1 MSSKKPRVR
10 VYTDGQAVAF
20 DDGLKN
26 VVANLGTGRDKSSHS
41 HYFVNQ
47 LSSHDLLTIYRT
59 SWLAKRGVRTPARD
73 ATRNWRNWRAEADQI
88 SKIEAEEARLGLQ
101 KKTLEALIASRLY
114 GGSAIYIN
122 TGAVNPAAPLG
133 KSEQV
138 LSLVVLTKDALTANE
153 INKDINSEYYGRSE
167 TYSLR
172 SNGQPVTIHA
182 SRFALFAGEGIPGD
196 ASTMFGG
203 WGDSVLQ
210 SAIDSVKGADATVA
224 NIASLVFESKVDVLK
239 VEGFAQLLA
248 DNKDSLILRR
258 AVLQAAMK
266 GNNGMLMIDA
276 KDDYEQKSFAF
287 AGLPDLWGKFQEWVA
302 GAFEIPV
309 TRLFGRSSAGLSG
322 SGDGDERVYYDGI
335 AQDQR
340 LVIGPALA
348 LLDELII
355 NQALGSRPAEIYYE
369 WAPLR
374 QLSESDR
381 AEIFSK
387 TATGLRALAGANAG
401 EIIPLDALSD
411 SAVNELV
418 ELGVLPGLEQ
428 KIIEYGT
435 LAEQNGFV
443 GGDDE

>member
-1 MSSKKPRVR
+1 MKIVR
-10 VYTDGQAVAF
+10 SIA
-20 DDGLKN
+20 DGLAN
-26 VVANLGTGRDKSSHS
+26 VVANLGTSRDKAAHS
-41 HYFVNQ
+41 HYFVEP
-47 LSSHDLLTIYRT
+47 LSSADLLTIYRT

-73 ATRNWRNWRAEADQI
+73 ATRNWRNWRAEAEQI

-101 KKTLEALIASRLY
+101 KKVLEALIASRLY

-122 TGAVNPAAPLG
+122 TGSTAPDTPLG
-133 KSEQV
+133 KNEQV
-138 LSLVVLTKDALTANE
+138 KSLVVLTRDALTASE
-153 INKDINSEYYGRSE
+153 TNKDINSEYYGRAE
-167 TYSLR
+167 TYSLT
-172 SNGQPVTIHA
+172 SNNQPVTIHA
-182 SRFALFAGEGIPGD
+182 SRFVLFMGEDIPTDGFT
-196 ASTMFGG
+196 TMFGG

-210 SAIDSVKGADATVA
+210 SAIDSVKSADATVA
-224 NIASLVFESKVDVLK
+224 NIASLVFESKVDVMK

-258 AVLQAAMK
+258 ASLQAAMK

-340 LVIGPALA
+340 LIIGPALA
-348 LLDELII
+348 PLDELII

-369 WAPLR
+369 WAALR
-374 QLSESDR
+374 QLTESDR

-387 TATGLRALAGANAG
+387 TANGLRALAGPSAG
-401 EIIPLDALSD
+401 EIIPMDALSD

-418 ELGVLPGLEQ
+418 ELGILPGLEQ
-428 KIIEYGT
+428 KIVEYGT
-435 LAEQNGFV
+435 LAEQGLQYDPSEV
-443 GGDDE
+443 V